1 MTLEKLKQYT
11 GNNGQKAYIDYKGHL
26 PVVMVKSLENNPIPI
41 GIFYQTENITFEKH
55 MRGAEKNVLFNLT
68 HNLQKIQTL
77 FRRY

>member
-41 GIFYQTENITFEKH
+41 GIFYQTEILHLKS
-55 MRGAEKNVLFNLT
+55 
-68 HNLQKIQTL
+68 I
-77 FRRY
+77 